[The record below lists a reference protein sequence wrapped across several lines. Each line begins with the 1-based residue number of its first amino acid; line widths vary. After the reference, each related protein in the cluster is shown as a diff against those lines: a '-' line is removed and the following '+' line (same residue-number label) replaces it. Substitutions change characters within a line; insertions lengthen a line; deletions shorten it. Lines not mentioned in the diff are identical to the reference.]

1 MWYAVGG
8 AAPVSELS
16 STLGMAGFTH
26 VNVSEMVKEKNLH
39 SGKHDDEELD
49 TFVLDEDL
57 VW

>member
-1 MWYAVGG
+1 M
-8 AAPVSELS
+8 SELS